1 MLSKLTLEVLTLSVK
16 VALVCLVPLNTCWIV
31 ILQYI
36 YILTIS
42 IIKDFFCEIFFPFG
56 NKKKGHILY
65 KGFILEKD
73 PFWVGKKELNLPYLD
88 HRFLYVSNVH
98 HGLKKIII
106 LSMILLWI
114 IAKSTYLT
122 KMKPKP
128 ITILYVISLKADFYF
143 Y

>member
-1 MLSKLTLEVLTLSVK
+1 MLSKLTLEVLTLNVK

-42 IIKDFFCEIFFPFG
+42 IIKDLFCEKVFPFG

-73 PFWVGKKELNLPYLD
+73 PFGGGGK
-88 HRFLYVSNVH
+88 S
-98 HGLKKIII
+98 
-106 LSMILLWI
+106 
-114 IAKSTYLT
+114 
-122 KMKPKP
+122 
-128 ITILYVISLKADFYF
+128 
-143 Y
+143 